1 MASSVEALS
10 PVASKVAQMTGIQ
23 KLAVLL
29 VILGPDSVVGIMK
42 HLDEPELEAVSS
54 EMTKVR
60 LVQHELQ
67 QEILKEF
74 TEVAVQA
81 STAILGGV
89 QYTQSV
95 LEKSV
100 GAYRASNIISRVSPT
115 QTPGAAAQQI
125 AEMEP
130 RQISNLLKHEKA
142 QTIALVISYLAPE
155 KSSQVLSLLRPDLRE
170 QVVERLASLA
180 PTPVE
185 VVEKLVQLLNQKL
198 GTTQTRALNQTGGV
212 KAAANLLNAMEK
224 NLSKSVLAALE
235 ERSPELGQAIR
246 QKMFTF
252 EDLAELDASS
262 LQKLLR
268 EVEMRDL
275 AVALKTASDKLKT
288 ALLSCVSRH
297 AAETITEEMSFLGP
311 LKLRDI
317 EACQLRIIDVV
328 RRLESEGEIDLS
340 DAKVHTRDEVLA

>member
-1 MASSVEALS
+1 MASSVEAVA
-10 PVASKVAQMTGIQ
+10 PVAGKAATMTKIQ

-29 VILGPDSVVGIMK
+29 VILGPDSAVDIMK
-42 HLDEPELEAVSS
+42 HLDEHELEAVAG
-54 EMTKVR
+54 EMTKVS
-60 LVQHELQ
+60 LVNYELQ

-81 STAILGGV
+81 STAVLGGF
-89 QYTQSV
+89 QYTQNV
-95 LEKSV
+95 LEKSIGV
-100 GAYRASNIISRVSPT
+100 YRASTIISRVSPT

-180 PTPVE
+180 PIPVE
-185 VVEKLVQLLNQKL
+185 VVEKLVQLLTQKL
-198 GTTQTRALNQTGGV
+198 GATPTRALNQTGGV
-212 KAAANLLNAMEK
+212 KAAANLLNALDK

-235 ERSPELGQAIR
+235 ERNPDMGQAIR
-246 QKMFTF
+246 HKMFTF
-252 EDLAELDASS
+252 EDLAELDAAP

-288 ALLSCVSRH
+288 ALLNCVSRR

-311 LKLRDI
+311 LKLREI

-340 DAKVHTRDEVLA
+340 DAKANARDEVLA

>member
-1 MASSVEALS
+1 
-10 PVASKVAQMTGIQ
+10 MTKIQ

-29 VILGPDSVVGIMK
+29 VILGPDSAVDIMK
-42 HLDEPELEAVSS
+42 HLDEHELEAVAG
-54 EMTKVR
+54 EMTKVS
-60 LVQHELQ
+60 LVNYELQ

-81 STAILGGV
+81 STAVLGGF
-89 QYTQSV
+89 QYTQNV
-95 LEKSV
+95 LEKSIGV
-100 GAYRASNIISRVSPT
+100 YRASTIISRVSPT

-180 PTPVE
+180 PIPVE
-185 VVEKLVQLLNQKL
+185 VVEKLVQLLTQKL
-198 GTTQTRALNQTGGV
+198 GATPTRALNQTGGV
-212 KAAANLLNAMEK
+212 KAAANLLNALDK

-235 ERSPELGQAIR
+235 ERNPDMGQAIR
-246 QKMFTF
+246 HKMFTF
-252 EDLAELDASS
+252 EDLAELDAAP

-288 ALLSCVSRH
+288 ALLNCVSRR

-311 LKLRDI
+311 LKLREI

-340 DAKVHTRDEVLA
+340 DAKANARDEVLA